1 MRKFYLI
8 VSVMLILLH
17 VSCSDDEEPL
27 PADAI
32 VVEGWIENGRFPIVQ
47 VTHSVVISSDY
58 QPLDSLERYM
68 ERWAR
73 VRLSDGEREVTM
85 MGRYDR
91 EYFPPFIYTTMDM
104 RGEPGRTY
112 RLTVDTPDGSHAEA
126 SATIPEPVEI
136 DSLVCERVGQT
147 DTLRQLYCYITD
159 RGPETSYYKV
169 FVHIMGRPYGYTSS
183 SLGIVTTDML
193 PSNGKIA
200 VNQGRVNLEKDYI
213 QYFATGDEV
222 VVKVCRMDRTGYE
235 FWRDFEDMTSLSRNP
250 FFPVTDNIRSNIT
263 GGLGYW
269 LGYGSSVR
277 RIIIE

>member
-112 RLTVDTPDGSHAEA
+112 RLTVDTFDGSHAEA

-159 RGPETSYYKV
+159 RRAETSYYKV

-200 VNQGRVNLEKDYI
+200 VNQGRINLEKDYI